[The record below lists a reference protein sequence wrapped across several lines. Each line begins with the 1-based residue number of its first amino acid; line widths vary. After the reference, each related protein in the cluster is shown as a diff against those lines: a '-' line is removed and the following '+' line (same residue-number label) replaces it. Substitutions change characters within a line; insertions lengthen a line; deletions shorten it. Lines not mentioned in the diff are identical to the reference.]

1 MESQQ
6 KKKQLMKILVGAAW
20 IDGIIQPE
28 EREYLRRQANA
39 NGIADDAEIQSLLS
53 ELVPVK
59 PQQCYEWLTDYLGE
73 NPAEADYQEL
83 LEAISAS
90 IYSDSDVQA
99 TEAQLLTKLQLLDPA
114 AESPHSAFEKLLL
127 GIQKLY
133 RQAIGQEI

>member
-28 EREYLRRQANA
+28 EREYLRRKANA
-39 NGIADDAEIQSLLS
+39 NGIASDSEIQSLLS
-53 ELVPVK
+53 EIVPVK
-59 PQQCYEWLTDYLGE
+59 PQQCYEWLVDYLGE
-73 NPAEADYQEL
+73 NPTAEDYQEL
-83 LEAISAS
+83 LEALSAL

-99 TEAQLLTKLQLLDPA
+99 TEAQLLTKLQLLDPTTGH
-114 AESPHSAFEKLLL
+114 PHSGFEKLLL

-133 RQAIGQEI
+133 RQAIGQEA